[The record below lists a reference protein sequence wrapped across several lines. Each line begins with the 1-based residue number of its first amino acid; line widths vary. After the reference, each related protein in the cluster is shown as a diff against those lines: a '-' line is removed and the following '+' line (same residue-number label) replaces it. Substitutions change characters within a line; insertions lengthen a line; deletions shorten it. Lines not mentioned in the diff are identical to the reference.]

1 MDCTVTSKITIPWRS
16 QDCAKERNMPVD
28 PVCGM
33 DVDEKATE
41 RAEYEGQTYYFC
53 SRDCKEEFESSPED
67 YIGDELE
74 QTGT

>member
-1 MDCTVTSKITIPWRS
+1 MS
-16 QDCAKERNMPVD
+16 VD

-33 DVDEKATE
+33 DVDEKVQDQ
-41 RAEYEGQTYYFC
+41 AEYEGQTYYFC

-67 YIGDELE
+67 YVGDEGLE